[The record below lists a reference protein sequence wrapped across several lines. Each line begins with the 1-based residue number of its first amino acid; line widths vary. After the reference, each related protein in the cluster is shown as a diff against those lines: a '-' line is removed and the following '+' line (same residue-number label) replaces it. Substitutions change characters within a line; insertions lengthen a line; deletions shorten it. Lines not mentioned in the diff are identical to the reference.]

1 MSKESIIV
9 IGGGIAGL
17 TGAALLA
24 KEGYPV
30 TLVEAHT
37 QLGGCAGTFQ
47 RGLFTFDVGATQVAG
62 LERGGIHHRLFN
74 YLDIPIPNAKILD
87 PGCSVVLGDGTGP
100 INLWHDPLMWEKERQ
115 EQFPGSEAFWSLCS
129 QIHRSNWGFVERDPI
144 LPIRNL
150 WDVNQFIK
158 AIRPSNLLTGVMSKL
173 TIADLLAIT
182 GCQKDRRLRRF
193 LDLQLKLYSQEP
205 ASRTAALYGATVLQM
220 AQSPRGLWHLHGSM
234 QILSDL
240 LKNSFLRDG
249 GKLLIGHRVIKIISE
264 QNSNTFNVNVIDRRK
279 NLIQLKASDIVFSLP
294 PQSLLDLIPI
304 DGGLSTTYRETI
316 KKLPK
321 PSGALVFYGAL
332 HRSDLPVDCPG
343 HIQIFDENFG
353 SLFISISME
362 DDQRA
367 PAGMATLIASIFVD
381 IDQWSN
387 LDSQSYISKKNIVS
401 KQIITIIN
409 NQLHLPETSWI
420 HQELST
426 PRSFERWTGRP
437 GGIVGGLGQ
446 HPSRFGPFGLPSRT
460 PLKGLWLCGDSIYP
474 GEGTAGVSQS
484 AMMAVRQLMER
495 KGRYLNIPVFNQ

>member
-1 MSKESIIV
+1 MLEESIIV
-9 IGGGIAGL
+9 VGGGIAGL
-17 TGAALLA
+17 TSAAILA

-30 TLVEAHT
+30 TLIEAHI

-47 RGLFTFDVGATQVAG
+47 RGPYTFDVGATQVAG
-62 LERGGIHHRLFN
+62 LEEGGIHHRLFH
-74 YLDIPIPNAKILD
+74 YLDISIPNATILD
-87 PGCSVVLGDGTGP
+87 PGCSVVLGDGTEP
-100 INLWHDPLMWEKERQ
+100 INLWYDPSKWAKERQ
-115 EQFPGSEAFWSLCS
+115 EHFPGSEIFWSLCS
-129 QIHRSNWGFVERDPI
+129 IIHKSNWSFVDRDPI
-144 LPIRNL
+144 LPVRNFWDLSQLIR
-150 WDVNQFIK
+150 
-158 AIRPSNLLTGVMSKL
+158 AIRPVNLFTGVLSKL
-173 TIADLLAIT
+173 TIADLLKIT
-182 GCQKDRRLRRF
+182 GCYRDRRLRRF

-205 ASRTAALYGATVLQM
+205 ANRTAALYGATVLQM
-220 AQSPRGLWHLHGSM
+220 AQYPRGLWHLDGSM

-240 LKNSFLRDG
+240 LKKSFLRDG
-249 GKLLIGHRVIKIISE
+249 GTLLLGHRVSKIVKE
-264 QNSNTFNVNVIDRRK
+264 KTSNTFSINLIDRKK
-279 NLIQLKASDIVFSLP
+279 NLIQLNSSDIVFSLP

-387 LDSQSYISKKNIVS
+387 LDSQSYARKKNIIS
-401 KQIITIIN
+401 KQIRSILN
-409 NQLHLPETSWI
+409 KKFDLLETSWD

-446 HPSRFGPFGLPSRT
+446 HPSQFGPFGLSSRT

-484 AMMAVRQLMER
+484 AMMVVRQLMQR
-495 KGRYLNIPVFNQ
+495 KGRHLNIPVFN

>member
-1 MSKESIIV
+1 MSEESIIV
-9 IGGGIAGL
+9 VGGGIAGL

-24 KEGYPV
+24 KEGYQV
-30 TLVEAHT
+30 TLIEAHT

-47 RGLFTFDVGATQVAG
+47 RGPFTFDVGATQVAG
-62 LERGGIHHRLFN
+62 LEKGGIHHRLFH

-87 PGCSVVLGDGTGP
+87 PGCSVLLGDGTGP
-100 INLWHDPLMWEKERQ
+100 INLWHDPLRWKKEREKE
-115 EQFPGSEAFWSLCS
+115 FPGSEIFWSLCS
-129 QIHRSNWGFVERDPI
+129 QIHKSNWAFVDRDPI
-144 LPIRNL
+144 LPVGNL
-150 WDVNQFIK
+150 WDLSQLMR
-158 AIRPSNLLTGVMSKL
+158 AIRPSNLLTGFLTKL
-173 TIADLLAIT
+173 SIVDLLKIT
-182 GCQKDRRLRRF
+182 GCQRDRRLRRF
-193 LDLQLKLYSQEP
+193 LDLQLKLYSQES
-205 ASRTAALYGATVLQM
+205 ACRTAALYGATVLQM

-249 GKLLIGHRVIKIISE
+249 GTLLIGHRVAKIVNKPEST
-264 QNSNTFNVNVIDRRK
+264 TFDINVIDSKK
-279 NLIQLKASDIVFSLP
+279 NLIHLNASDILFSLP
-294 PQSLLDLIPI
+294 PQSLLDIIPI
-304 DGGLSTTYRETI
+304 NGGLPKTYRDSI
-316 KKLPK
+316 NKLPT
-321 PSGALVFYGAL
+321 PSGALVFYGAVS
-332 HRSDLPVDCPG
+332 RSDLPVDCPG
-343 HIQIFDENFG
+343 HIQLFDEHFG
-353 SLFISISME
+353 SLFISISMA

-367 PAGMATLIASIFVD
+367 PVGMATLIASIFVD